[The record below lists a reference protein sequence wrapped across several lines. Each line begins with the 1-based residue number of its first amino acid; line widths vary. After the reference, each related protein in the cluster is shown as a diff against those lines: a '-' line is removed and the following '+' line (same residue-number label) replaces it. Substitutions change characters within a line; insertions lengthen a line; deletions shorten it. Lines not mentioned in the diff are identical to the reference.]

1 MKCAYH
7 PNKEATVQCSQCKK
21 YLCDECSL
29 SDGEKSVVCSRCAA
43 LKAAQDAVYD
53 VDQQIEE
60 KETRIETEEL
70 KKKRK
75 SMIWVISQ
83 WLILFICTGRSSYN
97 KNRRPDDVRLS

>member
-7 PNKEATVQCSQCKK
+7 PNKEATAQCSQCKK

-60 KETRIETEEL
+60 KE
-70 KKKRK
+70 KKEHDMGYI
-75 SMIWVISQ
+75 SMAYTFYLHDRHYHAVSQ
-83 WLILFICTGRSSYN
+83 IDFLL
-97 KNRRPDDVRLS
+97 

>member
-29 SDGEKSVVCSRCAA
+29 SDGEKSVVCSMCAA

-60 KETRIETEEL
+60 KETSIE
-70 KKKRK
+70 
-75 SMIWVISQ
+75 
-83 WLILFICTGRSSYN
+83 
-97 KNRRPDDVRLS
+97 